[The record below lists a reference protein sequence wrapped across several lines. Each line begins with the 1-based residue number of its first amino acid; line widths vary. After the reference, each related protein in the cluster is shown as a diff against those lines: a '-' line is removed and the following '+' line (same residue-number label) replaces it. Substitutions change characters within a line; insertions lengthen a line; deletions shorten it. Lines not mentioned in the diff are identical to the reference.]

1 MDIRKISVGP
11 DYKSGAM
18 HYLINQV
25 VLGGNYTI
33 HRITQ
38 DSNNNNFLIY
48 IENEDEEVFLWKS
61 SLCTSYRQKHKLLA
75 QYQWALLDFHLRL
88 LITCRRLIGHSIRLR
103 HQAFFLKDQ
112 TCS

>member
-33 HRITQ
+33 HRIVQ

-48 IENEDEEVFLWKS
+48 IENEDQEVFLWKS
-61 SLCTSYRQKHKLLA
+61 FSSTVPV
-75 QYQWALLDFHLRL
+75 
-88 LITCRRLIGHSIRLR
+88 SIEYNIN
-103 HQAFFLKDQ
+103 FI
-112 TCS
+112 